1 VGHCLLTLLCLAA
14 LLTTAHATPSTSLVK
29 RSKMAS
35 LPGVSDREKLDAL
48 CQQTHK
54 EQAVWFLNA
63 FWEVRSFTTA
73 QSTLVVLSTIFS
85 AA

>member
-1 VGHCLLTLLCLAA
+1 MSG
-14 LLTTAHATPSTSLVK
+14 
-29 RSKMAS
+29 
-35 LPGVSDREKLDAL
+35 LPGSNDKERLDHLVAK
-48 CQQTHK
+48 THK